1 MARFYYRL
9 SKEICALRGR
19 TRFFVKL
26 SLNSIVNHKRELEN
40 EVAMSLP
47 EEPLPGGPAGASQYT
62 G

>member
-19 TRFFVKL
+19 TRFFSKL

-47 EEPLPGGPAGASQYT
+47 EEPLSGGPAGASQLT